1 MTADKGDDH
10 SRRIS
15 PSAILDVALDAHRPV
30 VTIHDVA
37 RHAGVSSMT
46 VSRVINGKRHVSE
59 DTRERVNAAIAA
71 LSYSPNLTARSF
83 SSAIRIGALYSNPA
97 SSNLGTFLMG
107 AFRESG
113 VSGCQFQI
121 EPGVSEEEA
130 IAGLH
135 RLVEAR
141 VAGVILPPPLCDN
154 PTLLDMIERANVIP
168 LAFATA
174 RPREGVS
181 AIIVDDYKGAFDMT
195 RHLIDLGHRA
205 IAFIQGDPR
214 HSPSQRREQ
223 GYRAA
228 MAGAQLTIAEE
239 WIAPGLF
246 TYRSGLAAARQLL
259 AAERRPTAIFASNDD
274 MAAAVI
280 AVAHGMDLDVPG
292 DLSIAG
298 FDDAAIAAT
307 IWPELTTVRQP
318 IAMMAARAVTLL
330 NEQIRAARSGAPPK
344 VSHVREM
351 LTLVQR
357 ASTGPAPLP
366 PS

>member
-1 MTADKGDDH
+1 MSTDKADDH
-10 SRRIS
+10 GH
-15 PSAILDVALDAHRPV
+15 PAALDAQRPM

-59 DTRERVNAAIAA
+59 ETRARVTAAIAA
-71 LSYSPNLTARSF
+71 LNYSPNLTARSF

-97 SSNLGTFLMG
+97 SSNLGTFMMG

-113 VSGCQFQI
+113 TSGCQFQV
-121 EPGVSEEEA
+121 EPGMTEDEA
-130 IAGLH
+130 VAGLH

-141 VAGVILPPPLCDN
+141 VGGVILPPPLCDN
-154 PTLLDMIERANVIP
+154 ATLLAMIERANMIP

-174 RPREGVS
+174 RPRQGVS

-195 RHLIDLGHRA
+195 RHMIELGHRA
-205 IAFIQGDPR
+205 IGFIQGDPR

-228 MAGAQLTIAEE
+228 MAGAQLTIAED

-246 TYRSGLAAARQLL
+246 TYRSGLEAARQLL
-259 AAERRPTAIFASNDD
+259 GARRRPTAIFASNDD

-280 AVAHGMDLDVPG
+280 AVAHGMGLDIPRDLA
-292 DLSIAG
+292 IAG

-318 IAMMAARAVTLL
+318 IAAMAARAVALL
-330 NEQIRAARSGAPPK
+330 DSQIRHARSGAKPP
-344 VSHVREM
+344 VCLVREM
-351 LTLVQR
+351 LTLVCR
-357 ASTGPAPLP
+357 ASTGHAPAA
-366 PS
+366 

>member
-1 MTADKGDDH
+1 
-10 SRRIS
+10 
-15 PSAILDVALDAHRPV
+15 
-30 VTIHDVA
+30 
-37 RHAGVSSMT
+37 
-46 VSRVINGKRHVSE
+46 
-59 DTRERVNAAIAA
+59 
-71 LSYSPNLTARSF
+71 
-83 SSAIRIGALYSNPA
+83 
-97 SSNLGTFLMG
+97 
-107 AFRESG
+107 
-113 VSGCQFQI
+113 
-121 EPGVSEEEA
+121 
-130 IAGLH
+130 
-135 RLVEAR
+135 
-141 VAGVILPPPLCDN
+141 
-154 PTLLDMIERANVIP
+154 
-168 LAFATA
+168 
-174 RPREGVS
+174 VS

-318 IAMMAARAVTLL
+318 IAVMAARAVTLL
-330 NEQIRAARSGAPPK
+330 NEQIRAAQRRAAQGIARTRNAHPGAARLDRACTIATFLTISPGAIMTLFGAIEAGGTKFVCGIGSAERGSRATAVIPTRTPDETFTAVAAFFASHRALRPFSPAISIRLAMPPIWLRSSCRLPVPKHLACKTATCWQRRPP
-344 VSHVREM
+344 
-351 LTLVQR
+351 R
-357 ASTGPAPLP
+357 AISAKGDV
-366 PS
+366 